1 MAADDGE
8 RTDDGQLRIT
18 QVRSVVGRS
27 PQQRRIVRALGLRR
41 IRDTVVQPDRPE
53 VRGMIDKVAHL
64 IEVEE
69 ES

>member
-1 MAADDGE
+1 MTAGNGE
-8 RTDDGQLRIT
+8 RPGSGQLRIT

-41 IRDTVVQPDRPE
+41 IRHTVVQPDRPE
-53 VRGMIDKVAHL
+53 VRGMIEKVSHL

-69 ES
+69 VP